1 MYRASN
7 STRND
12 DFSMIFVV
20 FSHFRFSICFPVFH
34 VFSTARISPTN
45 LELEQFIIRSEV
57 LSAMLFH

>member
-12 DFSMIFVV
+12 DFFMIFVV

-45 LELEQFIIRSEV
+45 LELEQFIIRFEV
-57 LSAMLFH
+57 L